1 MATSGSFN
9 TTSREGRY
17 LTFSWSVKSQDTAN
31 NKTTISWTLKGG
43 GDSGYVYCGD
53 FEVTIDGT
61 KVYSSDTRREVYNTT
76 TIVSGTRTI
85 THSADGT
92 KTLTASVKASIYT
105 YTQDRTGS
113 GSWALPTI
121 ARTPTVTV
129 SNTAKT
135 ETSITMKW
143 SSNLTCNRVRY
154 RISTNGGSTWGS
166 WTSKTV
172 SAKSGSYTISGLTAN
187 TTYTIQTELR
197 SSASNLTATANKSV
211 KTYDWPK
218 AICPTV
224 NVWTTPLT
232 IDVTNP
238 LERVCSYTL
247 TVNGTVIDTDDD
259 FDTGID
265 YDLAWREDFLRAFPD
280 SSTATYTVTLTYDGH
295 TTITSGTMSSVGANP
310 TIDSVVYQDSNNTAQ
325 AIIQNNQTIL
335 QNISDPLITATGS
348 GLYGATLASG
358 SIEVLGVTRTMTSVS
373 STSVMGDAGTID
385 SVTNVT
391 AKITVTDSRGNSST
405 ANLTIT
411 MAGYKLPS
419 AIIDLARQNNYYSE
433 TNITVNASV
442 MDFTGNVATITARWK
457 EEGDSTW
464 EGSATL
470 QDNVQATLTLNNE
483 KAWTVQVTVT
493 DSFGGTTTY
502 NLYVGIGL
510 PILYIDR
517 MLRAVGINCF
527 PDAGVP
533 FAVEGVDILGELFY
547 KPGDKLS
554 IDGTGTGGA
563 PFTGYVTSSTTVI
576 RFMVPAD
583 KSLAN
588 ITTIT
593 CNVCTGGIRG
603 ISGYVD
609 GSRDNTDWTSGYT
622 ITCTKPTNKIVQVE
636 IKKSSAFSN
645 VTNNTPIAYAAAN
658 FELEFS

>member
-31 NKTTISWTLKGG
+31 NKTTISWSLTGG
-43 GDSGYVYCGD
+43 GTSGYVYCGD

-61 KVYSSDTRREVYNTT
+61 KVYSNDTRREVYNTT
-76 TIVSGTRTI
+76 TIASGTRTI

-154 RISTNGGSTWGS
+154 RTSTNSGSSWSS

-187 TTYTIQTELR
+187 TSYTIQTELR
-197 SSASNLTATANKSV
+197 SSESSLTNTANKTV
-211 KTYDWPK
+211 KTYAWPYATISDFNIIDGMK
-218 AICPTV
+218 VTIVNPLEHTATLRIYAQDTLIETWEGAYTYDFDTEFESVLLALIKDRMTGSWYCTVEYGDHTTTSATKTFSAAGYNPTV
-224 NVWTTPLT
+224 NVVRYA
-232 IDVTNP
+232 DTN
-238 LERVCSYTL
+238 
-247 TVNGTVIDTDDD
+247 
-259 FDTGID
+259 
-265 YDLAWREDFLRAFPD
+265 AA
-280 SSTATYTVTLTYDGH
+280 
-295 TTITSGTMSSVGANP
+295 
-310 TIDSVVYQDSNNTAQ
+310 AQ
-325 AIIQNNQTIL
+325 AIIQDNQKIL

-348 GLYGATLASG
+348 GLFGATLASG
-358 SIEVLGVTRTMTSVS
+358 SIEILGVTKQMVKTSDTTVAG
-373 STSVMGDAGTID
+373 VGGTINSATD
-385 SVTNVT
+385 VT
-391 AKITVTDSRGNSST
+391 AKVTVTDSRGNSSSQT
-405 ANLTIT
+405 ITIT
-411 MAGYKLPS
+411 MVEYTLPS
-419 AIIDLARQNNYYSE
+419 AIISLARRNNYYSD
-433 TNITVNASV
+433 TDITVDANV
-442 MDFTGNVATITARWK
+442 MDFPGNTPTITAQWK
-457 EEGDSTW
+457 EEGAASW

-470 QDNVQATLTLNNE
+470 QDNVLATLNLNNE

-493 DSFGGTTTY
+493 DSFGGSTSY

-517 MLRAVGINCF
+517 MLRAVGINSF
-527 PDAGVP
+527 PEAGKP
-533 FAVEGVDILGELFY
+533 FVVEGVDILGELFY

-563 PFTGYVTSSTTVI
+563 PFNGYVTASNTTI
-576 RFMVPAD
+576 RFMVPVG

-593 CNVCTGGIRG
+593 CTTCTGGIRG
-603 ISGYVD
+603 IGGYVD
-609 GSRDNTDWTSGYT
+609 GSRDSTDWVAGYT
-622 ITCTKPTNKIVQVE
+622 ITCTKPTDHIVQVE
-636 IKKSSAFSN
+636 IKKSSAFSGS
-645 VTNNTPIAYAAAN
+645 TNNTPIAYAAAN
-658 FELEFS
+658 FELEFN

>member
-61 KVYSSDTRREVYNTT
+61 KVYSNGTRREVYNTT
-76 TIVSGTRTI
+76 TIASGTRTI

-135 ETSITMKW
+135 ETSATMKW
-143 SSNLTCNRVRY
+143 SSNLTINRVRY
-154 RISTNGGSTWGS
+154 RTSTNSGSSWSS

-187 TTYTIQTELR
+187 TSYTIQTELR
-197 SSASNLTATANKSV
+197 SSESSLTNTANKTV
-211 KTYDWPK
+211 KTYAWPYATISDFNIIDGMK
-218 AICPTV
+218 VTIVNPLEHTATLRIYAQDTLIETWEGAYTYDFDTEFESVLLALIKDRMTGSWYCTVEYGDHTTTSATKTFSAAGYNPTV
-224 NVWTTPLT
+224 NVVRYA
-232 IDVTNP
+232 DTN
-238 LERVCSYTL
+238 
-247 TVNGTVIDTDDD
+247 
-259 FDTGID
+259 
-265 YDLAWREDFLRAFPD
+265 AA
-280 SSTATYTVTLTYDGH
+280 
-295 TTITSGTMSSVGANP
+295 
-310 TIDSVVYQDSNNTAQ
+310 AQ
-325 AIIQNNQTIL
+325 AIIQDNQKIL

-348 GLYGATLASG
+348 GLFGATLASG
-358 SIEVLGVTRTMTSVS
+358 SIEILGVTKQMVKTSDTTVAG
-373 STSVMGDAGTID
+373 VGGTINSATD
-385 SVTNVT
+385 VT
-391 AKITVTDSRGNSST
+391 AKVTVTDSRGNSSSQT
-405 ANLTIT
+405 ITIT
-411 MAGYKLPS
+411 MAEYTLPS
-419 AIIDLARQNNYYSE
+419 AIISLARRNNYYSD
-433 TNITVNASV
+433 TDITVDANV
-442 MDFTGNVATITARWK
+442 MDFPGNTPTITAQWK
-457 EEGDSTW
+457 EEGAASW
-464 EGSATL
+464 EDSATL
-470 QDNVQATLTLNNE
+470 QDNVLATLNLNNE

-493 DSFGGTTTY
+493 DSFGGSTSY

-527 PDAGVP
+527 PEAGEP

-563 PFTGYVTSSTTVI
+563 PFTGYVTASTTTI
-576 RFMVPAD
+576 RFMVPTG

-593 CNVCTGGIRG
+593 CNICVGGIRG

-622 ITCTKPTNKIVQVE
+622 ITCTKATDKIVQVE
-636 IKKSSAFSN
+636 VKKSSAFSG

-658 FELEFS
+658 FELEFN

>member
-43 GDSGYVYCGD
+43 GTSGYVYCGD

-61 KVYSSDTRREVYNTT
+61 KVYSNDTRREVYNTT
-76 TIVSGTRTI
+76 TIASGTRTI

-154 RISTNGGSTWGS
+154 RTSTNSGSSWSS

-187 TTYTIQTELR
+187 TSYTIQTELR
-197 SSASNLTATANKSV
+197 SSESSLTNTANKTV
-211 KTYDWPK
+211 KTYAWPYATISDFNIIDGMK
-218 AICPTV
+218 VTIVNPLEHTATLRIYAQDTLIETWEGAYTYDFDTEFESVLLALIKDRMTGSWYCTVEYGDHTTTSATKTFSAAGYNPTV
-224 NVWTTPLT
+224 NVVRYA
-232 IDVTNP
+232 DTN
-238 LERVCSYTL
+238 
-247 TVNGTVIDTDDD
+247 
-259 FDTGID
+259 
-265 YDLAWREDFLRAFPD
+265 AA
-280 SSTATYTVTLTYDGH
+280 
-295 TTITSGTMSSVGANP
+295 
-310 TIDSVVYQDSNNTAQ
+310 AQ
-325 AIIQNNQTIL
+325 AIIQDNQKIL

-348 GLYGATLASG
+348 GLFGATLASG
-358 SIEVLGVTRTMTSVS
+358 SIEILGVTKQMVKTSDTTVAG
-373 STSVMGDAGTID
+373 VGGTINSATD
-385 SVTNVT
+385 VT
-391 AKITVTDSRGNSST
+391 AKVTVTDSRGNSSSQT
-405 ANLTIT
+405 ITIT
-411 MAGYKLPS
+411 MAEYTLPS
-419 AIIDLARQNNYYSE
+419 AIISLARRNNYYSD
-433 TNITVNASV
+433 TDITVDANV
-442 MDFTGNVATITARWK
+442 MDFPGNTPTITAQWK
-457 EEGDSTW
+457 EEGAASW
-464 EGSATL
+464 EGSATI
-470 QDNVQATLTLNNE
+470 QDNVQATLNLNNE

-527 PDAGVP
+527 PEAGEP

-563 PFTGYVTSSTTVI
+563 PFTGYVTASNTTI
-576 RFMVPAD
+576 RFMVPVG

-593 CNVCTGGIRG
+593 CTTCTGGIRG
-603 ISGYVD
+603 IGGYVD
-609 GSRDNTDWTSGYT
+609 GSRDSTDWVAGYT
-622 ITCTKPTNKIVQVE
+622 ITCTKPTDHIVQVQ
-636 IKKSSAFSN
+636 IQKSSAFSGS
-645 VTNNTPIAYAAAN
+645 TNNTPIAYAAAN
-658 FELEFS
+658 FELEFN

>member
-43 GDSGYVYCGD
+43 GTSGYVYCGD

-61 KVYSSDTRREVYNTT
+61 KVYSNDTRREVYNTT
-76 TIVSGTRTI
+76 TIASGTRTI

-154 RISTNGGSTWGS
+154 RTSTNSGSSWSS

-187 TTYTIQTELR
+187 TSYTIQTELR
-197 SSASNLTATANKSV
+197 SSESSLTNTANKTV
-211 KTYDWPK
+211 KTYAWPYATISDFNIIDGMK
-218 AICPTV
+218 VTIVNPLEHTATLRIYAQDTLIETWEGAYTYDFDTEFESVLLALIKDRMTGSWYCTVEYGDHTTTSATKTFSAAGYNPTV
-224 NVWTTPLT
+224 NVVRYA
-232 IDVTNP
+232 DTN
-238 LERVCSYTL
+238 
-247 TVNGTVIDTDDD
+247 
-259 FDTGID
+259 
-265 YDLAWREDFLRAFPD
+265 AA
-280 SSTATYTVTLTYDGH
+280 
-295 TTITSGTMSSVGANP
+295 
-310 TIDSVVYQDSNNTAQ
+310 AQ
-325 AIIQNNQTIL
+325 AIIQDNQKIL

-348 GLYGATLASG
+348 GLFGATLASG
-358 SIEVLGVTRTMTSVS
+358 SIEILGVTKQMVKTSDTTVAG
-373 STSVMGDAGTID
+373 VGGTINSATD
-385 SVTNVT
+385 VT
-391 AKITVTDSRGNSST
+391 AKVTVTDSRGNSSSQT
-405 ANLTIT
+405 ITIT
-411 MAGYKLPS
+411 MAEYTLPS
-419 AIIDLARQNNYYSE
+419 AIISLARRNNYYSD
-433 TNITVNASV
+433 TDITVDANV
-442 MDFTGNVATITARWK
+442 MDFPGNTPTITAQWK
-457 EEGDSTW
+457 EEGAASW
-464 EGSATL
+464 EDSATL
-470 QDNVQATLTLNNE
+470 QDNVLATLNLNNE

-493 DSFGGTTTY
+493 DSFGGSTSY

-527 PDAGVP
+527 PEAGEP

-563 PFTGYVTSSTTVI
+563 PFTGYVTASTTTI
-576 RFMVPAD
+576 RFMVPTG

-593 CNVCTGGIRG
+593 CNICVGGIRG

-622 ITCTKPTNKIVQVE
+622 ITCTKATDKIVQVE
-636 IKKSSAFSN
+636 VKKSSAFSG

-658 FELEFS
+658 FELEFN

>member
-61 KVYSSDTRREVYNTT
+61 IVYSNDTRREVYNTT
-76 TIVSGTRTI
+76 TIASGTRTI

-143 SSNLTCNRVRY
+143 SSNLACNRVRY
-154 RISTNGGSTWGS
+154 RTSTNSGSSWSS

-172 SAKSGSYTISGLTAN
+172 SAKSGSYTISGLAAN
-187 TTYTIQTELR
+187 TSYMIQTELR
-197 SSASNLTATANKSV
+197 SSASSLTNTANKTV
-211 KTYDWPK
+211 KTYAWPY
-218 AICPTV
+218 AIPSDFTV
-224 NVWTTPLT
+224 RNGVAPYTM
-232 IDVTNP
+232 VNP
-238 LERVCSYTL
+238 LERPCT
-247 TVNGTVIDTDDD
+247 TVIYANETQILESEEDTDNGEVELDI
-259 FDTGID
+259 FE
-265 YDLAWREDFLRAFPD
+265 EDWLTTIPD
-280 SSTATYTVTLTYDGH
+280 STTGTWSIEVTYGGHTNTRTATF
-295 TTITSGTMSSVGANP
+295 SGAGYNP
-310 TIDSVVYQDSNNTAQ
+310 TINVIRYADTNATAQ
-325 AIIQNNQTIL
+325 AIIQDNATIL
-335 QNISDPLITATGS
+335 RNISTPRFTISGTGQF
-348 GLYGATLASG
+348 GATIVGGSVHIIDTVSG
-358 SIEVLGVTRTMTSVS
+358 TAADNVVTVNY
-373 STSVMGDAGTID
+373 GTID
-385 SVTNVT
+385 SATDIVAT
-391 AKITVTDSRGNSST
+391 ATITDSRGNSSSQT
-405 ANLTIT
+405 ITIT
-411 MAGYKLPS
+411 MAEYTLPS
-419 AIIDLARQNNYYSE
+419 AIISLARRNNYYSD
-433 TNITVNASV
+433 TDITVDANV
-442 MDFTGNVATITARWK
+442 MDFPGNTPTITAQWK
-457 EEGDSTW
+457 EEGAASWKD
-464 EGSATL
+464 SATL
-470 QDNVQATLTLNNE
+470 QDNVLATLNLNNE

-493 DSFGGTTTY
+493 DSFGGSTSY

-527 PDAGVP
+527 PEAGEP

-563 PFTGYVTSSTTVI
+563 PFTGYVTEKTTVI

-588 ITTIT
+588 ITAIA

-622 ITCTKPTNKIVQVE
+622 ITCTKATDKIVQVE
-636 IKKSSAFSN
+636 VKKSSAFSN
-645 VTNNTPIAYAAAN
+645 VTNNTPIAYAAAS

>member
-76 TIVSGTRTI
+76 TIASGTRTI

-154 RISTNGGSTWGS
+154 RTSTNSGSTWSS

-172 SAKSGSYTISGLTAN
+172 SANSGSYTISGLTAN
-187 TTYTIQTELR
+187 TSYTIQTELR
-197 SSASNLTATANKSV
+197 SSESSLTNTANKTV
-211 KTYDWPK
+211 KTYAWPY
-218 AICPTV
+218 ATCPTV
-224 NVWTTPLT
+224 SIYKEDLE
-232 IDVTNP
+232 IDLTNP
-238 LERVCSYTL
+238 LNRSCTVTVKIGSTELITQTGVTTNVTL
-247 TVNGTVIDTDDD
+247 TSS
-259 FDTGID
+259 
-265 YDLAWREDFLRAFPD
+265 WRGDFL
-280 SSTATYTVTLTYDGH
+280 STIPNSNTGTYTVEVTYSGH
-295 TTITSGTMSSVGANP
+295 TTTRTGTFNAAGANP
-310 TIDSVVYQDSNNTAQ
+310 TVQSVTYADTNAAAQ
-325 AIIQNNQTIL
+325 AIIQDDQMIL
-335 QNISDPLITATGS
+335 QNVSTPRFTISGTGQ
-348 GLYGATLASG
+348 YGATIAGG
-358 SIEVLGVTRTMTSVS
+358 SVHIIGTVTGTAANNVVTV
-373 STSVMGDAGTID
+373 DYGTID
-385 SVTNVT
+385 SATNILAT
-391 AKITVTDSRGNSST
+391 ATITDTRGNSAT
-405 ANLTIT
+405 MTIVVT
-411 MAGYKLPS
+411 MAAYTLPS

-442 MDFTGNVATITARWK
+442 MDFTANVATITARWK
-457 EEGDSTW
+457 EDGASTW

-470 QDNVQATLTLNNE
+470 QDSVQSTLTLNNE

-527 PDAGVP
+527 PEAGVP

-547 KPGDKLS
+547 KPGDKFVVS
-554 IDGTGTGGA
+554 NNGVGGA
-563 PFTGYVTSSTTVI
+563 PFAGYVTSSTTNI
-576 RFMVPAD
+576 RIMIPVE

-588 ITTIT
+588 ISTIT
-593 CNVCTGGIRG
+593 CNACKGQIRG
-603 ISGYVD
+603 ISGYVN
-609 GSRDNTDWTSGYT
+609 GSSSSVDWESATT
-622 ITCTKPTNKIVQVE
+622 ITCAKASDKVVQ
-636 IKKSSAFSN
+636 IQLHSSSAYTN
-645 VTNNTPIAYAAAN
+645 ITNNTPVSLAALN
-658 FELEFS
+658 LELEFS

>member
-43 GDSGYVYCGD
+43 GTSGYVYCGD

-61 KVYSSDTRREVYNTT
+61 KVYSNDTRREVYNTT
-76 TIVSGTRTI
+76 TIASGTRTI

-105 YTQDRTGS
+105 YTQDRTGN

-154 RISTNGGSTWGS
+154 RTSTNSGSSWSS

-187 TTYTIQTELR
+187 TSYTIQTELR
-197 SSASNLTATANKSV
+197 SSESSLTNTANKTV
-211 KTYDWPK
+211 KTYAWPYASITDFNIIDGMK
-218 AICPTV
+218 V
-224 NVWTTPLT
+224 T
-232 IDVTNP
+232 IVNP
-238 LERVCSYTL
+238 LEHTVTLRIYAQDTLIETWEGAYTY
-247 TVNGTVIDTDDD
+247 D
-259 FDTGID
+259 FDTEFESVL
-265 YDLAWREDFLRAFPD
+265 LALIKDRMTGSW
-280 SSTATYTVTLTYDGH
+280 YCTVEYGDH
-295 TTITSGTMSSVGANP
+295 TTTSATKTFSAAGYNP
-310 TIDSVVYQDSNNTAQ
+310 TINVIRYADTNAAAQ
-325 AIIQNNQTIL
+325 AIIQDNQKIL

-348 GLYGATLASG
+348 GLFGATLASG
-358 SIEVLGVTRTMTSVS
+358 SIEILGVTKQMVKTSDTAVAG
-373 STSVMGDAGTID
+373 VGGTINSATD
-385 SVTNVT
+385 VT
-391 AKITVTDSRGNSST
+391 AKVTVTDSRGNSSSQT
-405 ANLTIT
+405 ITIT
-411 MAGYKLPS
+411 MVEYTLPS
-419 AIIDLARQNNYYSE
+419 AIISLARQNNYYSD
-433 TNITVNASV
+433 TDITVDANV
-442 MDFTGNVATITARWK
+442 MDFPGNTPTITAQWK
-457 EEGDSTW
+457 EEGAASW
-464 EGSATL
+464 EDSATL
-470 QDNVQATLTLNNE
+470 QDNVQATLNLNNE

-493 DSFGGTTTY
+493 DSFGGSTSY

-517 MLRAVGINCF
+517 MLRAVGINSF
-527 PDAGVP
+527 PEEGKPLVVD
-533 FAVEGVDILGELFY
+533 GVDILGELFY

-554 IDGTGTGGA
+554 IDGTGTGGT
-563 PFTGYVTSSTTVI
+563 PFTGYVTAATTTI
-576 RFMVPAD
+576 RFMVPTG

-622 ITCTKPTNKIVQVE
+622 ITCTKAADKIVQVE
-636 IKKSSAFSN
+636 IKKSSAFSD
-645 VTNNTPIAYAAAN
+645 VTNNTPIAYAAAS